1 VSEQNMEALLAGLSP
16 RRRPGVF
23 VVDDMNK
30 PVADE
35 AIVASIVEAEGRTL
49 VLRRHEADQAG
60 LPYEFVAGWITLEV
74 RSALHAVGL
83 TSAVAAAL
91 GEARISC
98 NVLAG
103 YHHDYLLAA
112 YDRVEEATEVLERL
126 SARHLRRSLAGL
138 VVRRATISDAPAM
151 RELARSAYAH
161 YVTGIGRGPAP
172 MTADYPAVIAD
183 AQVWVAE
190 RAGNLAGFLVLHV
203 SDDHLLLDNVAVSH
217 GAQRSGTGKRLLEL
231 ADERARA
238 AGLPE
243 VRLYTNEAMTEN
255 LASTG

>member
-1 VSEQNMEALLAGLSP
+1 
-16 RRRPGVF
+16 
-23 VVDDMNK
+23 MNK

-103 YHHDYLLAA
+103 YHHDYLLVA
-112 YDRVEEATEVLERL
+112 YDRVEEATEVLEAKGRVTATIARRL
-126 SARHLRRSLAGL
+126 CTVTGFYRYPEEEGL
-138 VVRRATISDAPAM
+138 IAHYPTIHVRRPRID
-151 RELARSAYAH
+151 
-161 YVTGIGRGPAP
+161 
-172 MTADYPAVIAD
+172 
-183 AQVWVAE
+183 
-190 RAGNLAGFLVLHV
+190 
-203 SDDHLLLDNVAVSH
+203 
-217 GAQRSGTGKRLLEL
+217 
-231 ADERARA
+231 
-238 AGLPE
+238 
-243 VRLYTNEAMTEN
+243 
-255 LASTG
+255 